1 MSDSILKTI
10 FGRLTFESF
19 PIHEPILFGT
29 FIVVSLLGLGIV
41 GVVTRYRLWGYL
53 WSEWFTSVDH
63 KKVGIMYIIL
73 GIVMLLRG
81 FADALMMRAQQAIA
95 FGANEGYLPPH
106 HYDQIFTAH
115 GTIMIF
121 FVAIPLVVGIINYV
135 MPLQIGARD
144 VAFPFLNNLSF
155 WLTVA
160 GAVLVMISL
169 FVGEFARTGWL
180 SYAPL
185 AGLQYSPDTGVDYYL
200 WALQIAGV
208 GTTLSAINMVAT
220 VVKMRAPGMT
230 MMKMPVFVW
239 TALCSNVLAIAIF
252 PALTAA
258 FFLLMLDRYIGT
270 AFFTNDLGGAPMM
283 YWNMVWI
290 WGHPEVYVLI
300 LPAFGMYSEI
310 TSTFS
315 GKPLFGYSS
324 MVYATVVITILSYL
338 VWLHHFFTMGAGPSV
353 NSFFGI
359 ATMVISIPTGA
370 KMFNWLFTMYRG
382 RIRFELPMMW
392 TIAFMLTFVV
402 GGMTGVLLAIPPAD
416 FVFHNSLFLVAHF
429 HNTIIGGVVFG
440 LFAAMVYWF
449 PKAFGFKLDEFWGKV
464 AFWGWVIG
472 YWVAWTPIYIVGL
485 MGEPRRVNHFDDP
498 SIQPYFVIAAI
509 GALIILVGILGF
521 VMSILVGFLK
531 REQLRDTTG
540 DPWNGRTLEWSTSS
554 PPPAYNFA
562 ITPVVHA
569 LDAWHDMKA
578 RGYERPRDGFRPVH
592 MPRNTG
598 TGVIL
603 SGLALAL
610 GFGMVW
616 YMWWLA
622 ALSFAGL
629 LAVAIGHTFNLNR
642 DYFIPADEVSRTE
655 SQRQQLLLGAGA

>member
-1 MSDSILKTI
+1 MTETTLKTI
-10 FGRLTFESF
+10 FGRLGWESF
-19 PIHEPILFGT
+19 PIHEPILLGT
-29 FIVVSLLGLGIV
+29 FIVVALVGLAIV
-41 GVVTRYRLWGYL
+41 GAVTWFRLWGYL
-53 WSEWFTSVDH
+53 WKEWFTSVDH
-63 KKVGIMYIIL
+63 KKIGIMYIIL
-73 GIVMLLRG
+73 GIIMLLRG

-95 FGANEGYLPPH
+95 FGANEGYLPAH

-121 FVAIPLVVGIINYV
+121 FVAIPLVVGLINFV

-155 WLTVA
+155 WLTAA
-160 GAVLVMISL
+160 GAVLTMTSL
-169 FVGEFARTGWL
+169 FIGEFARTGWL

-185 AGLQYSPDTGVDYYL
+185 AELSYSPDTGVDYYL
-200 WALQIAGV
+200 WSLQIAGV

-220 VVKMRAPGMT
+220 IIKMRAPGMT
-230 MMKMPVFVW
+230 MMKLPVFCW

-252 PALTAA
+252 PALTVA
-258 FFLLMLDRYIGT
+258 FFLLMLDRYVGT
-270 AFFTNDLGGAPMM
+270 NFFTNELGGAPMM

-290 WGHPEVYVLI
+290 WGHPEVYVLV
-300 LPAFGMYSEI
+300 LPAFGIYSEI
-310 TSTFS
+310 TSTFT
-315 GKPLFGYSS
+315 GKRLFGYTS

-338 VWLHHFFTMGAGPSV
+338 VWLHHFFTMGAGPAV

-370 KMFNWLFTMYRG
+370 KVFNWLFTMYRG
-382 RIRFELPMMW
+382 DIRFELPMMW
-392 TIAFMLTFVV
+392 VVAFMLTFVV

-416 FVFHNSLFLVAHF
+416 FVLHNSLFLVAHF

-449 PKAFGFKLDEFWGKV
+449 PKAFGFKLDPFWGKV
-464 AFWGWVIG
+464 AFWGWVVG
-472 YWVAWTPIYIVGL
+472 YWVAWTPIYVVGL
-485 MGEPRRVNHFDDP
+485 MGTTRRVHHFDDP

-521 VMSILVGFLK
+521 VMSIVMGFVK
-531 REQLRDTTG
+531 REELRDTTG
-540 DPWNGRTLEWSTSS
+540 DPWDGRTLEWSTSS

-562 ITPVVHA
+562 FLPVVHD
-569 LDAWHDMKA
+569 LDAWYDMKA
-578 RGYERPRDGFRPVH
+578 RGYQRPAGEFLPIH
-592 MPRNTG
+592 MPRSTG

-603 SGLALAL
+603 AGLSLAL

-622 ALSFAGL
+622 ALSFVSL
-629 LAVAIGHTFNLNR
+629 LVVAVGHTFNFKR
-642 DYFIPADEVSRTE
+642 DTFISAAEVAATE
-655 SQRQQLLLGAGA
+655 QARQPLAVGG

>member
-1 MSDSILKTI
+1 MTDNSIIRTI
-10 FGRLTFESF
+10 FGRLSWESF
-19 PIHEPILFGT
+19 PVHEPILLGT
-29 FIVVSLLGLGIV
+29 FIVVATLGAGIV
-41 GVVTRYRLWGYL
+41 GAVTYFRLWGYF
-53 WSEWFTSVDH
+53 WKEWFTSVDH
-63 KKVGIMYIIL
+63 KRIGIMYVIL
-73 GIVMLLRG
+73 GIIMLLRG

-160 GAVLVMISL
+160 GAVLVMISM

-185 AGLQYSPDTGVDYYL
+185 AGLEYSPDTGVDYYL

-230 MMKMPVFVW
+230 MMKMPVFTW

-258 FFLLMLDRYIGT
+258 FFLLMLDRYVGT

-290 WGHPEVYVLI
+290 WGHPEVYVLV
-300 LPAFGMYSEI
+300 LPAFGIYSEV
-310 TSTFS
+310 TSTFT
-315 GKPLFGYSS
+315 GKSLFGYSS

-359 ATMVISIPTGA
+359 ATMVIAIPTGA
-370 KMFNWLFTMYRG
+370 KIFNWLFTMYRG
-382 RIRFELPMMW
+382 DIRFELPMMW
-392 TIAFMLTFVV
+392 VVAFMITFVV

-416 FVFHNSLFLVAHF
+416 FVLHNSLFLVAHF

-440 LFAAMVYWF
+440 LFAGMVYWF
-449 PKAFGFKLDEFWGKV
+449 PKAFGFKLDQFWGKV

-485 MGEPRRVNHFDDP
+485 MGTTRRVNHFDDVTL
-498 SIQPYFVIAAI
+498 QPYFVVAAI
-509 GALIILVGILGF
+509 GAVIILIGILGF
-521 VMSILVGFLK
+521 VMSIIMGWVK
-531 REQLRDTTG
+531 RDALRDTTG
-540 DPWNGRTLEWSTSS
+540 DPWGARTLEWSTSS

-562 ITPVVHA
+562 FTPVVHA
-569 LDAWHDMKA
+569 LDAWYDMKS
-578 RGYERPRDGFRPVH
+578 RGYQRPRDGYRPVH

-598 TGVIL
+598 AGIIL
-603 SGLALAL
+603 AGLALAL
-610 GFGMVW
+610 GFSMVW
-616 YMWWLA
+616 YIWWLA
-622 ALSFAGL
+622 AVSFAGL
-629 LAVAIGHTFNLNR
+629 LLVAVGHSFNTKR
-642 DYFIPADEVSRTE
+642 DYYIPADEIARTE
-655 SQRQQLLLGAGA
+655 SKRPQLAVEA